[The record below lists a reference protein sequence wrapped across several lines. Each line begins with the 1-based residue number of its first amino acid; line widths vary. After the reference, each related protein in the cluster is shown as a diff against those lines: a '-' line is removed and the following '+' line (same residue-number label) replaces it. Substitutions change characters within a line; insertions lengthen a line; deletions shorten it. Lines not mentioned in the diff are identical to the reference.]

1 MYLVNVLHKT
11 MKMSYAGEPGDEV
24 VDELAIA
31 QDAQEQDNHH
41 NMDFLGPDL
50 DAGLGPLLRF
60 QLDQK
65 RAVEQE
71 ARRIARERALLEEF
85 DRNEDELRELIQQMG
100 RAVDARHKRKCTL
113 EYLKCTVAETKN
125 LLLNIQGLNTTH
137 SGRRCQR

>member
-31 QDAQEQDNHH
+31 QDAQEQDNH

-50 DAGLGPLLRF
+50 DAGLGPLLRL

-65 RAVEQE
+65 RAIEQK
-71 ARRIARERALLEEF
+71 ARRIARER
-85 DRNEDELRELIQQMG
+85 
-100 RAVDARHKRKCTL
+100 
-113 EYLKCTVAETKN
+113 
-125 LLLNIQGLNTTH
+125 H
-137 SGRRCQR
+137 S